1 MVGTN
6 APGRFATRA
15 SRQARERCTH
25 GRAGRARFAAFTLV
39 ELLVVM
45 SIIAL
50 LLALAVP
57 RYMNS
62 TDKARE
68 AVLMENLARMR
79 AAIDHYHADRGR
91 FPDRLEDLVERK
103 YLRKIPPDPITE
115 TASTWVVVPPAEKQ
129 QGEVADVKSGAQ
141 GKARDGRPYGEW

>member
-1 MVGTN
+1 MSHVRNLRNGGCV
-6 APGRFATRA
+6 PR
-15 SRQARERCTH
+15 RQC
-25 GRAGRARFAAFTLV
+25 AFTLV

-68 AVLMENLARMR
+68 AVLLENLSRMR
-79 AAIDHYHADRGR
+79 AAIDSYHADRGK
-91 FPDRLEDLVERK
+91 FPDSLDDLVERK
-103 YLRKIPPDPITE
+103 YLRNIPPDPITE
-115 TASTWVVVPPAEKQ
+115 TASTWVVIPPPEKQ
-129 QGEVADVKSGAQ
+129 EGEVADVKSGAP
-141 GKARDGRPYGEW
+141 GNARDGRPYSQL